1 MGVFVGKNGKAL
13 SHYMSLPYK
22 IEVRPIAQSDGGGYS
37 ATLPE
42 LGSDAFIA
50 QGETIEEAIGSLTDL
65 QELLIKEL
73 LEEGQH
79 INEPE
84 ERIDYSGKVVLRMP
98 PALHKKCA
106 EYANSNTLSMN
117 SAIVITLE
125 KSLYGIT
132 LLDELEGRIID
143 CLEPM
148 KSIVQN
154 VLEMQYRMAGNREQQ
169 IELDTTKLAIA
180 G

>member
-1 MGVFVGKNGKAL
+1 
-13 SHYMSLPYK
+13 MSLPYK
-22 IEVRPIAQSDGGGYS
+22 IEVYPIAKSDGGGYS

-42 LGSDAFIA
+42 LGSDAFVA
-50 QGETIEEAIGSLTDL
+50 QGDTIEEAIDSLVDL
-65 QELLIKEL
+65 QKLLINEL
-73 LEEGQH
+73 LEDGQRVK
-79 INEPE
+79 EPE
-84 ERIDYSGKVVLRMP
+84 EKIDYSGKVVLRMS

-106 EYANSNTLSMN
+106 EYAKSNTLSMN

-125 KSLYGIT
+125 KSMYGIS
-132 LLDELEGRIID
+132 LIDELEGRIAD
-143 CLEPM
+143 CIEPV

-169 IELDTTKLAIA
+169 IELDDTKLAIA